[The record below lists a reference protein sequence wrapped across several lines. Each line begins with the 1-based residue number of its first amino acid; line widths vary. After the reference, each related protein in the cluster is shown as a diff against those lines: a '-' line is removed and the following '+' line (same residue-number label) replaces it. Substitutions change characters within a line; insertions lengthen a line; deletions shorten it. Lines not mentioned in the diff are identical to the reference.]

1 MNSVIAAPISVIAS
15 EAKQSLFRRLLR
27 QFVPR
32 NDTKGFSLIEMI
44 MTIVIVTIV
53 SIPLALLIGE
63 HARSLVQS
71 SDMVTA
77 LNLARLEMGKLENAA
92 YANITTSK
100 FIRYEGYDYDVV
112 RTVSFVQGNNSSA
125 ESLKKVVI
133 DVMPTGTS
141 TIEASLVT
149 YFAKN
154 IGYGV

>member
-1 MNSVIAAPISVIAS
+1 MI
-15 EAKQSLFRRLLR
+15 Q
-27 QFVPR
+27 R
-32 NDTKGFSLIEMI
+32 NKKGFSLIEMI

-77 LNLARLEMGKLENAA
+77 LNLARLEMGKLENTA
-92 YANITTSK
+92 YANITTNT
-100 FIRYEGYDYDVV
+100 FILYEGYDYDVV
-112 RTVSFVQGNNSSA
+112 RTVSFVQGNNSST
-125 ESLKKVVI
+125 ESLKRVVVE
-133 DVMPTGTS
+133 VMPTGTLK
-141 TIEASLVT
+141 IEASLVT